1 MPSTTRERLIDTTS
15 GLMRRQGL
23 NATGIK
29 QILAGSNATF
39 SSLYH
44 HFPGG
49 KDELAARAIESAG
62 AAYQLLVEL
71 VWDSETDL
79 ERSLRAVFDGAAQ
92 ALADTDYEDACPIA
106 TVAMEVASTNEELR
120 IATARV
126 FQSWIAAA
134 SERLAAAGISAA
146 EVPAIA
152 QAIIALLEGAFVL
165 SRATRSIE
173 PMASARDAAVAL
185 IKDRCVHP

>member
-49 KDELAARAIESAG
+49 KDELAAQAIESAG
-62 AAYQLLVEL
+62 AGYQLLVEL

-134 SERLAAAGISAA
+134 AERLAAAGISAA
-146 EVPAIA
+146 QVPAIA

-165 SRATRSIE
+165 SRATRSLE

-185 IKDRCVHP
+185 IKDRCVRP